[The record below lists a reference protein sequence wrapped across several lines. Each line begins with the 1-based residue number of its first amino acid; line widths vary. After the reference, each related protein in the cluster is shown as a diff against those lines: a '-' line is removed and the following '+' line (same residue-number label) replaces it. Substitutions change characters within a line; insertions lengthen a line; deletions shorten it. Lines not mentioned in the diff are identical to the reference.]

1 MYWTCCNCVREW
13 ANECMLFVLSVFD
26 CMSRIIEEDTRQCCM
41 RNWFACVYHS
51 TQFELSEKRTALHVY
66 SNFIWNWWPQ
76 FNRRVLCLYCRR
88 RPPSSTLTLTITY
101 LLTATLFHFVR
112 VLSFSRA
119 LPNGTTAKIIFH
131 WLHRLASIVSL
142 YEFSV
147 CVCMSECEWEC
158 CTHTLLCVYIF
169 ISRFSCI
176 DLVSAKIARETKTS
190 QVNSLFCF
198 PS

>member
-51 TQFELSEKRTALHVY
+51 TQFELSEKCTALHVY

-76 FNRRVLCLYCRR
+76 FNRQVLRLYCRR

-112 VLSFSRA
+112 VLSFSPA

-147 CVCMSECEWEC
+147 CVYEWVWMGMLYAHAFVCLHFYLSIFVYWLGECKNC
-158 CTHTLLCVYIF
+158 
-169 ISRFSCI
+169 
-176 DLVSAKIARETKTS
+176 ARNK
-190 QVNSLFCF
+190 NK
-198 PS
+198 PSK